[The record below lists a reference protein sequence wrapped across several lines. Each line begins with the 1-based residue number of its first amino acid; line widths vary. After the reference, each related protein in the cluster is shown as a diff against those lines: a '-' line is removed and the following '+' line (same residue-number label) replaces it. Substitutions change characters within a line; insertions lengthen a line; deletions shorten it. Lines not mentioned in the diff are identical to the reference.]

1 MAWWLWI
8 VLGAALLA
16 AELFVI
22 DAQFYLVFLGSAA
35 IIVGFADVAGLGG
48 PHWVEWL
55 AFAAL
60 SVALLVAF
68 RERLRA
74 RLRPAGG
81 GFGDA
86 LVGETG
92 VAREAL
98 APGARGSAEL
108 RGTLDGAQRGRGDD
122 SAGARLVVERSR
134 RRAARPPSRL
144 GRSRGRFG
152 SDRRPPWWCSWSS

>member
-16 AELFVI
+16 AELFLI
-22 DAQFYLVFLGSAA
+22 DAQFYLVFLGAAA
-35 IIVGFADVAGLGG
+35 IVVGFADVAGLGG
-48 PHWVEWL
+48 PDWVEWL

-60 SVALLVAF
+60 SLALLVAF

-74 RLRPAGG
+74 KLRPDAA

-86 LVGETG
+86 LVGEFG

-108 RGTLDGAQRGRGDD
+108 RGTPWMAHNVGPETIP
-122 SAGARLVVERSR
+122 AGARLIVERSEGVVLHV
-134 RRAARPPSRL
+134 RRA
-144 GRSRGRFG
+144 
-152 SDRRPPWWCSWSS
+152 D

>member
-16 AELFVI
+16 AELFLI
-22 DAQFYLVFLGSAA
+22 DAQFYLVFLGAAA
-35 IIVGFADVAGLGG
+35 IVVGFADVAGFGG

-55 AFAAL
+55 GFAGL
-60 SVALLVAF
+60 SVALLMAF

-74 RLRPAGG
+74 KLRPAGG

-108 RGTLDGAQRGRGDD
+108 RGTTWTAHNLGAETIP
-122 SAGARLVVERSR
+122 AGERIVVERSEGVVLHV
-134 RRAARPPSRL
+134 RRAE
-144 GRSRGRFG
+144 
-152 SDRRPPWWCSWSS
+152 

>member
-16 AELFVI
+16 AELFLI
-22 DAQFYLVFLGSAA
+22 DAQFYLVFLGAAA
-35 IIVGFADVAGLGG
+35 IVVGFADVAGLGG
-48 PHWVEWL
+48 PDWVEWL
-55 AFAAL
+55 AFAGL
-60 SVALLVAF
+60 SLALLMAF
-68 RERLRA
+68 RGRLRA
-74 RLRPAGG
+74 KLRPAGG

-108 RGTLDGAQRGRGDD
+108 RGTSWTAHNVGAETIP
-122 SAGARLVVERSR
+122 AGARLIVERSEGVVLHV
-134 RRAARPPSRL
+134 RRA
-144 GRSRGRFG
+144 
-152 SDRRPPWWCSWSS
+152 D